1 MCAEKRGE
9 RQKGG
14 EGKDEEKGR
23 EMGGACGLWI
33 KDKET
38 VSYLNCPN
46 VHRAE
51 IASAKLPIRKP
62 HQPRPTPSTALAP
75 TKKKDLK
82 KTSHLKLY
90 ETNPTT
96 SEGNRLRLTSRIQ
109 HPPHRSS
116 HIRRFS
122 QDHEL
127 EPVVGDEGDV
137 FCWFMSRHCRIFF

>member
-82 KTSHLKLY
+82 KNLPSKTLRDESNNERGEQTSTY
-90 ETNPTT
+90 
-96 SEGNRLRLTSRIQ
+96 
-109 HPPHRSS
+109 
-116 HIRRFS
+116 
-122 QDHEL
+122 
-127 EPVVGDEGDV
+127 
-137 FCWFMSRHCRIFF
+137 